1 MPVAHK
7 PEGYTAVTPWIIS
20 RDTAGLLAWMAEAF
34 GAEEI
39 GRFVGPDGSIGHA
52 ETRVGDAIVMAF
64 DAPPDWAPTP
74 AFLRLYVEDAHAVH
88 AAAVEAG
95 GVSVTEVTHLFFG
108 DLVGRVR
115 DPFGNLW
122 WIQTHIEDVT
132 EEEVARRLS
141 DPVFTEAMAYVQ
153 GARIVEGDA

>member
-1 MPVAHK
+1 MSIGHM

-20 RDTAGLLAWMAEAF
+20 HDTAGLLTWMAQAF
-34 GAEEI
+34 GARET
-39 GRFVGPDGSIGHA
+39 GRFVNPNGSIGHA
-52 ETRVGDAIVMAF
+52 ETRIGDAIVMAF
-64 DAPPDWAPTP
+64 DAPAEWPATP

-88 AAAVEAG
+88 AAAVAAG

-132 EEEVARRLS
+132 EDEVARRLA
-141 DPVFTEAMAYVQ
+141 DPRFTAAMEYVQ
-153 GARIVEGDA
+153 GARLVED

>member
-1 MPVAHK
+1 MSVAFK

-20 RDTAGLLAWMAEAF
+20 RDTAGLLAWMAKAF

-39 GRFVGPDGSIGHA
+39 DRFVNPDGSIGHA
-52 ETRVGDAIVMAF
+52 EARIGDAIVMAF
-64 DAPPDWAPTP
+64 DAPPEWAPTP

-132 EEEVARRLS
+132 AEEAGRRLT
-141 DPVFTEAMAYVQ
+141 DPAFTEAMAYVQ
-153 GARIVEGDA
+153 GARLVDGEA